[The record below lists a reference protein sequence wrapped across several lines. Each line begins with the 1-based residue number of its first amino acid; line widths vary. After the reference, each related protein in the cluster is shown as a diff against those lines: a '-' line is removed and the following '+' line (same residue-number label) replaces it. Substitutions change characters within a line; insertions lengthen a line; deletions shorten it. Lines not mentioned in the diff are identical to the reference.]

1 MMASPFF
8 NSFVSRW
15 TAWLGAGLLLVGLAA
30 CSASKPQPA
39 PLKPF
44 APLLAVTQAWSVKL
58 GAVDFPLSIGTHG
71 NQVTLAS
78 SNGVVT
84 GLEAAS
90 GRELWRADVGGKLAA
105 GVGVGG
111 DGQMTAVVTQS
122 NQLVA
127 LQQGREIWRQSLK
140 SQAFTAPFVAGGR
153 VFLLAAD
160 RSVNAFDGASGTPL
174 WTQQRAS
181 EPLVLKQAG
190 VLLAVG
196 DTLVVGLSGR
206 LVGLNPLNGSVR
218 WDSALATPR
227 GINDVERLVDLVGPV
242 SRVNNSVC
250 ARAFQASVGC
260 VDAARGLLQWSRAAD
275 GSTGLD
281 GVADVLYGTE
291 SDGKVVAW
299 RRQDGERLWVNESFR
314 NRELTT
320 PRVLGRSIAV
330 GDATG
335 LVHVLSRQDGAVL
348 NRLTTDGSGIATSPA
363 LVGDT
368 LVVVTRAG
376 NVYGFQ
382 PQ

>member
-1 MMASPFF
+1 MMISLLAS
-8 NSFVSRW
+8 SKRLAACSGMAV
-15 TAWLGAGLLLVGLAA
+15 LLSALAA

-39 PLKPF
+39 PLQPIV
-44 APLLAVTQAWSVKL
+44 PLLAVRQAWTVKL
-58 GAVDFPLSIGTHG
+58 NAVEFPLSIATHG
-71 NQVTLAS
+71 NLVTLGS
-78 SNGVVT
+78 SSGVVT
-84 GLEAAS
+84 GLEAS
-90 GRELWRADVGGKLAA
+90 TGREVWRADVGGKLAA
-105 GVGVGG
+105 GVGS
-111 DGQMTAVVTQS
+111 DGQLTAVVTKS
-122 NQLVA
+122 NQLIA
-127 LQQGREIWRQSLK
+127 LEQGRELWRQTLK
-140 SQAFTAPFVAGGR
+140 AQAFTAPFVAGGR

-160 RSVNAFDGASGTPL
+160 RSVNAFDAATGAPL

-181 EPLVLKQAG
+181 EPLILKQSG
-190 VLLAVG
+190 VMLAVG

-218 WDSALATPR
+218 WDVPLATPR

-242 SRVNNSVC
+242 SRVNNTVC
-250 ARAFQASVGC
+250 ARAFQASIGC
-260 VDAARGLLQWSRAAD
+260 VDAARGLLQWSRPAD

-281 GVADVLYGTE
+281 GLAEAIYGTE

-314 NRELTT
+314 NRGLTA
-320 PRVLGRSIAV
+320 PRVLGRSVAF

-335 LVHVLSRQDGAVL
+335 LVHVIARQDGSVL
-348 NRLTTDGSGIATSPA
+348 NRLSTDGSGIAATPA
-363 LVGDT
+363 LAGDT

>member
-1 MMASPFF
+1 MRSKLLAVCLS
-8 NSFVSRW
+8 SRR
-15 TAWLGAGLLLVGLAA
+15 LKLMGAGVLLSTLVA
-30 CSASKPQPA
+30 CSASKPKPVPLQPIV
-39 PLKPF
+39 
-44 APLLAVTQAWSVKL
+44 PLLAVKQVWNVKL
-58 GAVDFPLSIGTHG
+58 GAVEFPLSIGTQG
-71 NQVTLAS
+71 SQITLAS
-78 SNGVVT
+78 SSGLVT
-84 GLEAAS
+84 ALEAAS
-90 GRELWRADVGGKLAA
+90 GRELWRADLGGKLAA
-105 GVGVGG
+105 GVGG
-111 DGQMTAVVTQS
+111 DGQMSAVVTQS

-127 LQQGREIWRQSLK
+127 LEQGRELWRQTLK
-140 SQAFTAPFVAGGR
+140 AQAFTAPLVAGGR

-160 RSVNAFDGASGTPL
+160 RSVNAFDGATGAPL

-190 VLLAVG
+190 VILAVG

-218 WDSALATPR
+218 WDAALATPR

-260 VDAARGLLQWSRAAD
+260 VDAARGLLQWSRPAD

-281 GVADVLYGTE
+281 GQADVIYGTE

-314 NRELTT
+314 SRELTA
-320 PRVLGRSIAV
+320 PLVLGRSLAL
-330 GDATG
+330 GDAAG
-335 LVHVLSRQDGAVL
+335 WVHVLSRQDGTVL
-348 NRLTTDGSGIATSPA
+348 NRLTTDGSGIAATPA

>member
-1 MMASPFF
+1 MAPKFM
-8 NSFVSRW
+8 VSLPR
-15 TAWLGAGLLLVGLAA
+15 LAA
-30 CSASKPQPA
+30 YLGVATLTSALLGCSASKPQS
-39 PLKPF
+39 
-44 APLLAVTQAWSVKL
+44 APLLPLVPLLAIKQAWSVKL
-58 GAVDFPLSIGTHG
+58 GAVEFPLSVGTHG
-71 NQVTLAS
+71 NQVTVAS

-84 GLEAAS
+84 GLEEAT
-90 GRELWRADVGGKLAA
+90 GRELWRADLGGKLAA
-105 GVGVGG
+105 GVGG
-111 DGQMTAVVTQS
+111 DGQVTAVVTQS
-122 NQLVA
+122 NQLVV
-127 LQQGREIWRQSLK
+127 LEQGRELWRQSLK
-140 SQAFTAPFVAGGR
+140 AQAFTAPFVAGGR
-153 VFLLAAD
+153 VFVLAAD
-160 RSVNAFDGASGTPL
+160 RSVNAFDGISGQLL

-181 EPLVLKQAG
+181 EPLVLKQSG
-190 VLLAVG
+190 VMLAVG

-218 WDSALATPR
+218 WDVPVASPR
-227 GINDVERLVDLVGPV
+227 GINEVERLVDLVGPV

-250 ARAFQASVGC
+250 IRAFQARVAC
-260 VDAARGLLQWSRAAD
+260 VDAARGLLQWSRPAD

-281 GVADVLYGTE
+281 GQADAFYGAE

-314 NRELTT
+314 GRDLTAV
-320 PRVLGRSIAV
+320 RVLGRSVAF

-335 LVHVLSRQDGAVL
+335 LVHVLARQDGTML
-348 NRLTTDGSGIATSPA
+348 NRLATDGSGIAATPA

>member
-1 MMASPFF
+1 MISLLAS
-8 NSFVSRW
+8 SKRIAACS
-15 TAWLGAGLLLVGLAA
+15 GAAVLLSALVA

-39 PLKPF
+39 PLQPIV
-44 APLLAVTQAWSVKL
+44 PLLAVKQAWTVKL
-58 GAVDFPLSIGTHG
+58 SAVEFPLSIGTHG
-71 NQVTLAS
+71 NQITLGS
-78 SNGVVT
+78 SSGVVT
-84 GLEAAS
+84 VLEASA

-105 GVGVGG
+105 GVGG
-111 DGQMTAVVTQS
+111 DGQLTAVVTQS
-122 NQLVA
+122 NQLIA
-127 LQQGREIWRQSLK
+127 LEQGREVWRQTLK
-140 SQAFTAPFVAGGR
+140 AQAFTAPFVAGGR

-160 RSVNAFDGASGTPL
+160 RSVNAFDGATGAPL

-181 EPLVLKQAG
+181 EPLILKQSG
-190 VLLAVG
+190 VMLAVG

-206 LVGLNPLNGSVR
+206 MVGLNPLNGSVR
-218 WDSALATPR
+218 WDVPLATPR

-242 SRVNNSVC
+242 SRVNNTVC
-250 ARAFQASVGC
+250 ARAFQASIGC
-260 VDAARGLLQWSRAAD
+260 VDAARGLLQWSRPAD

-281 GVADVLYGTE
+281 GLAEAIYGTE

-314 NRELTT
+314 NRGLTA
-320 PRVLGRSIAV
+320 PRVLGRSVAV

-335 LVHVLSRQDGAVL
+335 LVHVLARQDGSVL
-348 NRLTTDGSGIATSPA
+348 NRLSTDGSGIAATPA